1 MDAYFNF
8 ISNNPILFI
17 LFFVILSFII
27 FNEYKTITQKY
38 KDISP
43 QDAVF
48 LINDDAFILDV
59 RENSELTEGI
69 IKNSKHINFSSV
81 QTSLDSIKKYCNK
94 ATIVYCKSGVK
105 SATISNLLIKN
116 GFNNVY
122 SIKGGFQAWV
132 TDSLPVVKK

>member
-1 MDAYFNF
+1 M
-8 ISNNPILFI
+8 
-17 LFFVILSFII
+17 
-27 FNEYKTITQKY
+27 
-38 KDISP
+38 
-43 QDAVF
+43 
-48 LINDDAFILDV
+48 FILDV

-132 TDSLPVVKK
+132 TDSLPIVKK

>member
-81 QTSLDSIKKYCNK
+81 QTSLNSIKKYCNK

-122 SIKGGFQAWV
+122 
-132 TDSLPVVKK
+132 